1 MSIVKT
7 NRKKI
12 EALEADDVRRI
23 FTRSVN
29 IWLKENERDL
39 AEQPSKDLIAGIVT
53 ELTAIWTDA
62 IEIMVDSAVDTVLPV
77 MLGDLLEDED
87 DDGDDDGEDDEIE
100 DEVEDDEKDPDV
112 IDAEVV
118 DE

>member
-12 EALEADDVRRI
+12 EALEADDVRRL

-29 IWLKENERDL
+29 GWLKENERDL
-39 AEQPSKDLIAGIVT
+39 IEQPSKEVIAGVVT
-53 ELTAIWTDA
+53 ELTSIWTDA

-77 MLGDLLEDED
+77 MLGDQLE
-87 DDGDDDGEDDEIE
+87 DDGEDDGE
-100 DEVEDDEKDPDV
+100 DEGEDDEDDDDDEEKDPDV